1 MRDSE
6 HFVRLSVSEADG
18 HSFIVVVFVKS
29 VILCLWFRALLIY
42 INNRPTRCNTK
53 QPIYYSASSLYM
65 FRVSTAPHCR
75 EYTKL

>member
-6 HFVRLSVSEADG
+6 HFVRLSMSEADR

-29 VILCLWFRALLIY
+29 VILCLWFRASLIY
-42 INNRPTRCNTK
+42 INNRPRCNTK

-65 FRVSTAPHCR
+65 FWVSTAPHCR